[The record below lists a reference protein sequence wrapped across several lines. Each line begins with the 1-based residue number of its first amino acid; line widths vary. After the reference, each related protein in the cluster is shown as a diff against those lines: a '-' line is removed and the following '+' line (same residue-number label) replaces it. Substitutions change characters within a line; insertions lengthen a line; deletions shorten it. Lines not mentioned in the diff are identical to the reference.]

1 MKRKLLALSGVLLLS
16 AGSAFAQVFPAQ
28 FEDDW
33 TPLNPS
39 SQWGTAGPMGWMI
52 GNIGDNNA
60 GWRQTIPGVATEP
73 PHSGT
78 YAAYL
83 EADTD
88 AAGGAVSSDWLIT
101 PTVIGITSISQ
112 LHFYSRL
119 GSPGDQGGTY
129 KLMVTTGAQDV
140 YNLYTVVQ
148 EWTETQINPEQGQ
161 YVQKIVNLPANL
173 AGQMVHF
180 AFVRE
185 GVTGD
190 SWLIDDI
197 TLTEVCSPPQNLAVT
212 NATETSLTLG
222 WTGNSI
228 SFEVLIVPADAVPNL
243 ENVVVI
249 NTTDNEYEFTGLLPS
264 VEYKIYVR
272 ALCPDGGLS
281 EWVSYTTQT
290 NFANPVTGILRYD
303 SNGDGICNEQ
313 DNVLPNKEINVTLNG
328 DSFSVYTNAEG
339 EYAFGTNG
347 GTNTVALQVAPLA
360 GFTNIAPVTQT
371 VTFDEETTTQQIDL
385 CLPTPEAVTDLAVQL
400 VPLDN
405 AVPGFDAHYHLIL
418 NNNGSVPVNGA
429 MVTVLFND
437 DRLNFVTADPAFTV
451 NGNILTYTFNSAAY
465 SSSLLATLTFEVE
478 QPPVNIGDDTL
489 VFTAALTGVAN
500 ESTPDDNAVA
510 ISQVIVNSWDP
521 NDILVREGSLINT
534 AQVGD
539 YLNYTIRFQNTGT
552 ADATNVRV
560 ENLLGDKLDWDT
572 FELTG
577 GSHDFFATRNGGTV
591 EFKFNSIHLAA
602 ESADEVASH
611 GYVSYRIKP
620 KSDVGLGDIMTNDA
634 NIFFDFNPAVA
645 TNTATTEVEGVM
657 GLNYNIPVG
666 VKLYPNPV
674 KNTLHVGLKDQQL
687 QSVVVYDINGR
698 QCLTSATAEINL
710 QTLQPGMY
718 FVKVT
723 TDKGISNYKIV
734 KE

>member
-1 MKRKLLALSGVLLLS
+1 MKRKLLELCVALFVSMT
-16 AGSAFAQVFPAQ
+16 AMAQLPET
-28 FEDDW
+28 FEGTW
-33 TPLNPS
+33 TSLNPS
-39 SQWGTAGPMGWMI
+39 SQSGIAGPEGWMI
-52 GNIGDNNA
+52 WRSEGQT
-60 GWRQTIPGVATEP
+60 GWRQTIPGVAGEV
-73 PHSGT
+73 PHSGA

-83 EADTD
+83 EVGEYT
-88 AAGGAVSSDWLIT
+88 GGVITNWLIT
-101 PTVIGITSISQ
+101 PSVTVPPNGK
-112 LHFYSRL
+112 LRFFSRFDDT
-119 GSPGDQGGTY
+119 GNTGGY
-129 KLMVTTGAQDV
+129 CQYGVWINAGAQTDF
-140 YNLYTVVQ
+140 NLYVPLQSLSTNIKDQYIEQVV
-148 EWTETQINPEQGQ
+148 ILPENLVGQ
-161 YVQKIVNLPANL
+161 T
-173 AGQMVHF
+173 VHF
-180 AFVRE
+180 AFSRMAYS
-185 GVTGD
+185 GAAD
-190 SWLIDDI
+190 AWLIDDVSVVA
-197 TLTEVCSPPQNLAVT
+197 ECFPPQNLAVT

-228 SFEVLIVPADAVPNL
+228 SFEVLIVPVTTPPNL
-243 ENVVVI
+243 EDSIII
-249 NTTDNEYEFTGLLPS
+249 NTTDNEYEFTGLLPG
-264 VEYKIYVR
+264 VEYKIYIR

-347 GTNTVALQVAPLA
+347 GINTVALQVAPLA

-400 VPLDN
+400 VPVDN

-437 DRLNFVTADPAFTV
+437 DRLNFVTADPAFTI

-478 QPPVNIGDDTL
+478 QPPVNIGDETL

-657 GLNYNIPVG
+657 GINDNVAVG
-666 VKLYPNPV
+666 AKVYPNPA